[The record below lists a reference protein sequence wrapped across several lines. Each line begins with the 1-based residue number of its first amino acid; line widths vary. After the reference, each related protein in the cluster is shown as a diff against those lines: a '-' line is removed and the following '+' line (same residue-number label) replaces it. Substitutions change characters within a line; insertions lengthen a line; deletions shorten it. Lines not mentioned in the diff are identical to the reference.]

1 MSQHSKPSP
10 LRLYLLVF
18 LLAMTA
24 VFLRARSRAEVLP
37 PRNQLASFPAQLGE
51 WTGRGVAISDDFLRI
66 LGNGEFLHR
75 IYTRSSDLPP
85 VDFFLAYFPS
95 QRTGSTIHSPKNCL
109 PGAGWIPVES
119 IHLPLRK
126 PDGQTIVVNRY
137 VIAKGTDRQLVLY
150 WYQSHGRVVASEYW
164 AKFYLVADA
173 MRLNRSD
180 GALVR
185 IITPLAPEESVDQG
199 QQRALQFGQLFL
211 PTLDEYIPQ

>member
-1 MSQHSKPSP
+1 MSQPSNSSP
-10 LRLYLLVF
+10 WRFYLLVF
-18 LLAMTA
+18 LLAITA
-24 VFLRARSRAEVLP
+24 VFLRSRSRAEVLP
-37 PRNQLASFPAQLGE
+37 QRSQLSSFPVQVGE
-51 WTGRGVAISDDFLRI
+51 WTGREVAISDDFLRI

-75 IYTRSSDLPP
+75 IYASPSGTTP
-85 VDFFLAYFPS
+85 VDFFIAYFPS

-109 PGAGWIPVES
+109 PGAGWVPVES
-119 IHLPLRK
+119 THLPLIK

-137 VIAKGTDRQLVLY
+137 VIAKGPDRQLVLY

-173 MRLNRSD
+173 IHLNRSD

-185 IITPLAPEESVDQG
+185 IMTPLAPEESVDHG

>member
-1 MSQHSKPSP
+1 MKESRIAL
-10 LRLYLLVF
+10 LRFLLLVILLVF
-18 LLAMTA
+18 AT
-24 VFLRARSRAEVLP
+24 VFLRSRSRAEVLP
-37 PRNQLASFPAQLGE
+37 KRSQLSSFPVQMGE
-51 WTGRGVAISDDFLRI
+51 WAGREVAITDATRKI
-66 LGNGEFLHR
+66 LGDGEFLHR
-75 IYTRSSDLPP
+75 AYTRSSDLPP

-109 PGAGWIPVES
+109 PGAGWVPVES

-137 VIAKGTDRQLVLY
+137 VIAKGADRQLVLY

-199 QQRALQFGQLFL
+199 QQRALQFGQLLL